1 MVVLLG
7 MRTKRFDGWLAAAV
21 IAHLLISAL
30 HGRAHDGGH
39 VALTAGQSLFVYTVI
54 LAGPL
59 GGLAVSFIRARVGG
73 FIVAATMTASLLF
86 GLINHFIITSP
97 DHVSQVDPEWRML
110 FTVTAYLLIA
120 SECAGIAAG
129 MRTAVAREVES

>member
-1 MVVLLG
+1 
-7 MRTKRFDGWLAAAV
+7 MRTKGFDGWLAAAV

-59 GGLAVSFIRARVGG
+59 VGLAVSFIRARAGG

-97 DHVSQVDPEWRML
+97 DHVSQVDPGWRAL
-110 FTVTAYLLIA
+110 FGSTAALLA
-120 SECAGIAAG
+120 LVEAGGTIVG
-129 MRTAVAREVES
+129 AVAVRRYARRLV

>member
-1 MVVLLG
+1 
-7 MRTKRFDGWLAAAV
+7 MRTKRFDGWLASAV
-21 IAHLLISAL
+21 IAHLLISVL

-59 GGLAVSFIRARVGG
+59 VGLAVSFIRARAGG

-97 DHVSQVDPEWRML
+97 DHVSQVDPEWRTL
-110 FTVTAYLLIA
+110 FTVTAFLLMV
-120 SECAGIAAG
+120 SECAGVVAG
-129 MRTAVAREVES
+129 MRTAVAREVAS